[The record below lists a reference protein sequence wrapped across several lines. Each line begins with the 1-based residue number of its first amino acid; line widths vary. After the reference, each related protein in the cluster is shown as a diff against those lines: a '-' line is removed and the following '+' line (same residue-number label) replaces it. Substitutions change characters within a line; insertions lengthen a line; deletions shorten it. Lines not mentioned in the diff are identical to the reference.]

1 MTKVKIYIASP
12 YTNGN
17 QEENTKLQIKAGY
30 ELLELG
36 YYPYLPLL
44 THYIQ
49 VSYPTYKYDWLKLD
63 FAYLEMCDVV
73 IRLRPKDKKGVEIP
87 SPGADEETKFAKENG
102 IPFFSFDTV
111 EDMVK
116 FLTDNPFETE

>member
-1 MTKVKIYIASP
+1 MTKVKVYLASP

-49 VSYPTYKYDWLKLD
+49 VSYPTYKYDWLDLD
-63 FAYLEMCDVV
+63 FAYLEVCDVL
-73 IRLRPKDKKGVEIP
+73 IRLRPKDKNDLEIP
-87 SPGADEETKFAKENG
+87 SPGADKEIKFAEENK
-102 IPFFSFDTV
+102 IPIFNFETV
-111 EDMVK
+111 EEMIEY
-116 FLTDNPFETE
+116 LTKNPFETE